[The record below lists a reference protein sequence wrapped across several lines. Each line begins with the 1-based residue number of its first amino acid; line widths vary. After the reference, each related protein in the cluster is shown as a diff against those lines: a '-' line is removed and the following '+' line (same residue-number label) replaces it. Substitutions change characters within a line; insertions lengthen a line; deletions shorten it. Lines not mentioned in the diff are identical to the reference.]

1 MSTRCA
7 RRCRYSSEAKAG
19 SAPGGA
25 GSFFPKKMTSKIS
38 TMKKTIATTMTLIA
52 LAAAAFTSAPAM
64 AEKNIVIDGSTTVGP
79 IAKAFAD
86 YYKEKTGIGAAISE
100 SGSGNGVKSLI
111 NGACDIANMSRFMK
125 DSEFKTCV
133 EKGILPVAH
142 VVAFDG
148 LAVVVNPANKV
159 GALTMAQ
166 LADIY
171 TGKIRN
177 WKELGGDD
185 AEIVVISRDTNSGTY
200 ETFNELV
207 LRKNPVVKGAE
218 YVGSNGQA
226 KTRVASTK
234 NAVAYVGLGF
244 ADDSVKTL
252 SVDGILPS
260 SKTIVSGKYPIAR
273 PLFMFT
279 NKYPKMGTPVYDF
292 VTLHLSEEGREI
304 VRDLGY
310 VPVAE

>member
-1 MSTRCA
+1 
-7 RRCRYSSEAKAG
+7 
-19 SAPGGA
+19 
-25 GSFFPKKMTSKIS
+25 
-38 TMKKTIATTMTLIA
+38 MKKTIATTMTLIA

-86 YYKEKTGIGAAISE
+86 YYKENTGIGATISE

-234 NAVAYVGLGF
+234 NAIAYVGLGF

-260 SKTIVSGKYPIAR
+260 PKTIVSGKYPIAR

-310 VPVAE
+310 IPVAE

>member
-1 MSTRCA
+1 
-7 RRCRYSSEAKAG
+7 
-19 SAPGGA
+19 
-25 GSFFPKKMTSKIS
+25 
-38 TMKKTIATTMTLIA
+38 MKKTIATTMTLIA

-86 YYKEKTGIGAAISE
+86 YYKEKTGIGATISE

-111 NGACDIANMSRFMK
+111 NGACHIANMSRFMK
-125 DSEFKTCV
+125 DCEFKTSV

-148 LAVVVNPANKV
+148 LAVVVDPANKV

-185 AEIVVISRDTNSGTY
+185 AAIVVISRDTNSGTY

-234 NAVAYVGLGF
+234 NAIAYVGLGF

-260 SKTIVSGKYPIAR
+260 PKTIVSGKYPIAR

>member
-1 MSTRCA
+1 
-7 RRCRYSSEAKAG
+7 
-19 SAPGGA
+19 
-25 GSFFPKKMTSKIS
+25 
-38 TMKKTIATTMTLIA
+38 MKKVIATTLSLIV
-52 LAAAAFTSAPAM
+52 LAAAGLSAAPAG
-64 AEKNIVIDGSTTVGP
+64 AQKNIVLDGSTTVGP

-86 YYKEKTGIGAAISE
+86 YYKEKSGVGATISE

-133 EKGILPVAH
+133 GKGILPVAH

-159 GALTMAQ
+159 SALTDAQ
-166 LADIY
+166 IADIY
-171 TGKIRN
+171 TGKITN
-177 WKELGGDD
+177 WKQLGGDD

-200 ETFNELV
+200 ETFNELI
-207 LRKNPVVKGAE
+207 LRKKAVVKGAE

-234 NAVAYVGLGF
+234 NAIAYVGLGF
-244 ADDSVKTL
+244 VDDTVKTL

-260 SKTIVSGKYPIAR
+260 AKTIVSGKYPIAR

-279 NKYPKMGTPVYDF
+279 NGYPKMGSAVYDF
-292 VTLHLSEEGREI
+292 VTLHLTEEGREI
-304 VRDLGY
+304 VKDLGY
-310 VPVAE
+310 IPVVR

>member
-1 MSTRCA
+1 
-7 RRCRYSSEAKAG
+7 
-19 SAPGGA
+19 
-25 GSFFPKKMTSKIS
+25 
-38 TMKKTIATTMTLIA
+38 MKKVIATTLSLIV
-52 LAAAAFTSAPAM
+52 LAAAGLSAAPAG
-64 AEKNIVIDGSTTVGP
+64 AQKNIVLDGSTTVGP

-86 YYKEKTGIGAAISE
+86 YYKGKSGVGATISE

-159 GALTMAQ
+159 SALTDAQ
-166 LADIY
+166 IADIY
-171 TGKIRN
+171 TGKITN
-177 WKELGGDD
+177 WKQLGGDD

-200 ETFNELV
+200 ETFNELI
-207 LRKNPVVKGAE
+207 LRKKAVVKGAE

-234 NAVAYVGLGF
+234 NAIAYVGLGF
-244 ADDSVKTL
+244 VDDTVKAL

-260 SKTIVSGKYPIAR
+260 AKTIVSGKYPIAR

-279 NKYPKMGTPVYDF
+279 NGYPKMGSAVYDF
-292 VTLHLSEEGREI
+292 VTLHLTEEGREI
-304 VRDLGY
+304 VKDLGY
-310 VPVAE
+310 IPVVQ

>member
-1 MSTRCA
+1 
-7 RRCRYSSEAKAG
+7 
-19 SAPGGA
+19 
-25 GSFFPKKMTSKIS
+25 
-38 TMKKTIATTMTLIA
+38 MKKTIATTMTLIA

-79 IAKAFAD
+79 IVKAFAD
-86 YYKEKTGIGAAISE
+86 YYKEKTGIGATISE

-207 LRKNPVVKGAE
+207 LRKDPVVKGAE

-234 NAVAYVGLGF
+234 NAIAYVGLGF

-260 SKTIVSGKYPIAR
+260 PKTIVSGKYPIAR

>member
-1 MSTRCA
+1 
-7 RRCRYSSEAKAG
+7 
-19 SAPGGA
+19 
-25 GSFFPKKMTSKIS
+25 
-38 TMKKTIATTMTLIA
+38 MKKTIATTMTLIA
-52 LAAAAFTSAPAM
+52 LAAAAFTSAPAI

-86 YYKEKTGIGAAISE
+86 YYKEKTGIGATISE

-234 NAVAYVGLGF
+234 NAIAYVGLGF

-260 SKTIVSGKYPIAR
+260 PKTIVSGKYPIAR

>member
-1 MSTRCA
+1 
-7 RRCRYSSEAKAG
+7 
-19 SAPGGA
+19 
-25 GSFFPKKMTSKIS
+25 
-38 TMKKTIATTMTLIA
+38 MKKTIATTMTLIA

-304 VRDLGY
+304 VRNLGY

>member
-1 MSTRCA
+1 
-7 RRCRYSSEAKAG
+7 
-19 SAPGGA
+19 
-25 GSFFPKKMTSKIS
+25 
-38 TMKKTIATTMTLIA
+38 MKKTIATTMTLIA
-52 LAAAAFTSAPAM
+52 LGAAAFTSAPAM

-86 YYKEKTGIGAAISE
+86 YYKEKTGIGATISE

-234 NAVAYVGLGF
+234 NAIAYVGLGF

-260 SKTIVSGKYPIAR
+260 PKTIVSGKYPIAR

>member
-1 MSTRCA
+1 M
-7 RRCRYSSEAKAG
+7 K
-19 SAPGGA
+19 
-25 GSFFPKKMTSKIS
+25 SK
-38 TMKKTIATTMTLIA
+38 IATTMTLIA

-64 AEKNIVIDGSTTVGP
+64 AEKSIVIDGSTTVGP

-86 YYKEKTGIGAAISE
+86 YYKEKTGVGATISE

-148 LAVVVNPANKV
+148 LAVVVNPANRV
-159 GALTMAQ
+159 GALTMEQIAG
-166 LADIY
+166 IY

-207 LRKNPVVKGAE
+207 LRKSPVVKGAE

-260 SKTIVSGKYPIAR
+260 PKTIVSGKYPIAR

-279 NKYPKMGTPVYDF
+279 DKYPKMGTPVYDF

>member
-1 MSTRCA
+1 
-7 RRCRYSSEAKAG
+7 
-19 SAPGGA
+19 
-25 GSFFPKKMTSKIS
+25 
-38 TMKKTIATTMTLIA
+38 MKKTIATTMTLIA

-244 ADDSVKTL
+244 ADDSVNTL